1 VRHRAGLVVAAGVCG
16 AVAVAAPASAGVVRG
31 VTIDCVGDSVVGRV
45 RLRGAG
51 DGVTRI
57 TLLGRTGEGRF
68 TALARTTAR
77 TERGDTEV
85 TYTFALRRHR
95 GEYRVRAW
103 SGEDPRASS
112 GEDRGRASSVEDRAR
127 ASSVEDRARASSVE
141 DRARASSVEDRAR
154 ASGGDES
161 RASEVVHDR
170 TCQPPAEVPEAG
182 AAAAV
187 PLAMGA
193 AGGAAWYLRRRRA
206 GRR

>member
-45 RLRGAG
+45 RLQGAG

-68 TALARTTAR
+68 TALARTAAR

-85 TYTFALRRHR
+85 TYTFALPRHR

-103 SGEDPRASS
+103 SGEAPARASS
-112 GEDRGRASSVEDRAR
+112 REDRAR
-127 ASSVEDRARASSVE
+127 ASSGENRARASSGE
-141 DRARASSVEDRAR
+141 NRGRASTS
-154 ASGGDES
+154 SGEDES

-193 AGGAAWYLRRRRA
+193 AGGAVWYLRRRRA

>member
-16 AVAVAAPASAGVVRG
+16 AVAVAAPASAGVVRS

-45 RLRGAG
+45 RLHGAG

-57 TLLGRTGEGRF
+57 TLLGRTGSGRF
-68 TALARTTAR
+68 TALARTAAR

-85 TYTFALRRHR
+85 AYTFALPRHR
-95 GEYRVRAW
+95 GEYRVRA
-103 SGEDPRASS
+103 SS
-112 GEDRGRASSVEDRAR
+112 GDGAR
-127 ASSVEDRARASSVE
+127 ASS
-141 DRARASSVEDRAR
+141 
-154 ASGGDES
+154 
-161 RASEVVHDR
+161 VVHDR

-182 AAAAV
+182 AAAVV

>member
-127 ASSVEDRARASSVE
+127 ASGGHGSRASSGEDRARASAGE
-141 DRARASSVEDRAR
+141 
-154 ASGGDES
+154 DES

>member
-16 AVAVAAPASAGVVRG
+16 AVAVAAPASAGVVRS
-31 VTIDCVGDSVVGRV
+31 VTIDCVGDAVVGRV
-45 RLRGAG
+45 RLQGAA

-68 TALARTTAR
+68 AALARTSAR
-77 TERGDTEV
+77 TKRGDTEV
-85 TYTFALRRHR
+85 AYTFALRRHL
-95 GEYRVRAW
+95 GAYRVRAVA
-103 SGEDPRASS
+103 G
-112 GEDRGRASSVEDRAR
+112 DRAR
-127 ASSVEDRARASSVE
+127 ASQ
-141 DRARASSVEDRAR
+141 
-154 ASGGDES
+154 
-161 RASEVVHDR
+161 VVHDR

-206 GRR
+206 GGPR

>member
-68 TALARTTAR
+68 TALARTTA
-77 TERGDTEV
+77 
-85 TYTFALRRHR
+85 LRRHR

-112 GEDRGRASSVEDRAR
+112 GEDRG
-127 ASSVEDRARASSVE
+127 RASSVE

>member
-127 ASSVEDRARASSVE
+127 ASGGDGSRASSGE
-141 DRARASSVEDRAR
+141 
-154 ASGGDES
+154 DES

>member
-127 ASSVEDRARASSVE
+127 ASGGDGSRASSGEDRARASAGE
-141 DRARASSVEDRAR
+141 
-154 ASGGDES
+154 DES